1 MWLGLATRGW
11 TIRTSVGWHSSG
23 ASILRTTITVLLSQ
37 SPTNSMRQQGWTED
51 KLADL
56 RSLVG
61 DWRSDFVEDG
71 DFTRRQHRIMIRW
84 FLDADLDFDAVK
96 LLMATVDNTVYEA
109 LGLP

>member
-1 MWLGLATRGW
+1 MARTRDE
-11 TIRTSVGWHSSG
+11 RLDDPDFRRV
-23 ASILRTTITVLLSQ
+23 AFERCLNYLDAITVLLSQ